1 MNEMISKL
9 LLARDN
15 FMPEMHSRIIKLPR
29 FTYKSCRP
37 FTKKKQRNL
46 KKQEIQYTLITTN

>member
-1 MNEMISKL
+1 MISKL